1 MRRAG
6 MVRPQ
11 WQNSAMMTDADE
23 EYGRWVETGDARE
36 QPGPRLDVAELG
48 ALRRLA
54 RGTLWA
60 DHLAPDQH
68 AVVMQLCAHKLAE
81 SVSVQKAH
89 RTKRG
94 GVFFRITDQ
103 GKEQL

>member
-1 MRRAG
+1 
-6 MVRPQ
+6 
-11 WQNSAMMTDADE
+11 MMTDADE
-23 EYGRWVETGDARE
+23 EYGRWVQTGDARE

-54 RGTLWA
+54 RGTIWA
-60 DHLAPDQH
+60 DGVTTDQH
-68 AVVMQLCAHKLAE
+68 DTLIRLCGHKLAE
-81 SVSVQKAH
+81 TAKVEPH
-89 RTKRG
+89 RHKRG